1 MLAERNEMSAAQSH
15 IEQLGEESS
24 VWFTLT
30 PLLKRLEARGLVDR
44 TRDPQDERSVRV
56 TLTSEGERMKARAKG
71 IPEAVG
77 EVIDLPEDEFEA
89 TRLALRRLTAN
100 VLAGQARPPG
110 AVEEETTTPPSF
122 WTPMETGSMPV
133 TFQPS
138 GGVGRWLARPL
149 VPKSLSTAPP
159 LSRRKTSMVVVDR
172 PPASSAPSARTARWS
187 TCPVAKV
194 VPPLAPK
201 VVSTVPVALSR

>member
-1 MLAERNEMSAAQSH
+1 MMPMSDRLSAPAGDLSLPAVDEQMCFALYAASRAVTNLYRPLLEPLGLTYPQYLVMMLLWERGECWVKDFGAVL
-15 IEQLGEESS
+15 QLDYG
-24 VWFTLT
+24 TLT

-56 TLTSEGERMKARAKG
+56 TLTAEGERMKARAKG

-110 AVEEETTTPPSF
+110 AVEEETTTPP
-122 WTPMETGSMPV
+122 
-133 TFQPS
+133 PS
-138 GGVGRWLARPL
+138 
-149 VPKSLSTAPP
+149 
-159 LSRRKTSMVVVDR
+159 
-172 PPASSAPSARTARWS
+172 
-187 TCPVAKV
+187 
-194 VPPLAPK
+194 
-201 VVSTVPVALSR
+201 